1 MSSEGFPGVAFSVL
15 VTRVLLVKRKARCL
29 LVSRHADHV
38 ANEGES
44 GAFAVV
50 TMYKAARI
58 QAPQFEHHVV

>member
-1 MSSEGFPGVAFSVL
+1 LERAPDEIGALGDGVCLAS
-15 VTRVLLVKRKARCL
+15 RVLLVKRKARCL

-58 QAPQFEHHVV
+58 QAP